1 MLQTIRNLRTR
12 EILWAWPSS
21 QDAGFECRCSGYKFH
36 LRLHA
41 QQAFKGALMRVVARK
56 GIPVW
61 LDLSLVLPKLTPS
74 LHAFSMKLYFNVNR
88 LVGYIVLEVVLK
100 LS

>member
-1 MLQTIRNLRTR
+1 MQMFRVQIPLTPACTASVQGGAYESCGTTR
-12 EILWAWPSS
+12 ET
-21 QDAGFECRCSGYKFH
+21 
-36 LRLHA
+36 
-41 QQAFKGALMRVVARK
+41 RK

-74 LHAFSMKLYFNVNR
+74 LHAFRMKLYFNVNR